1 LSCIAGALFLLAFEP
16 FDVPMLSII
25 SIGYLFYLSINQPPK
40 IVAQCFFCF
49 ALVLFSSGLH
59 WLYISIHTVSGAPI
73 WLTVLL
79 IFLLSSLMALYYYLT
94 GLLMSK
100 IYQASQSKSLILLSI
115 GPTLWVLMEWA
126 RGWLLSGF
134 PWFSVGYSQIN
145 TFLSNWAPI
154 GGIYMVSW
162 ICAISS
168 GLLVL
173 IYLGAKQTSTKA
185 LFMLLV
191 LLCTSWGV
199 GVIQWTEPKSDKLN
213 VSLVQGAIE
222 QEKKWLP
229 SEFRN
234 TLDLYKKTL
243 QSEDQLDVVIWPE
256 VAIPA
261 ISKNVKPYLN
271 EISTILEKNSIQLLL
286 LGVLTSNEAN
296 GSVRNSMMAIGSS
309 DVVYHKRHLVPFGE
323 YFPVPNFIRS
333 WLKRMGLPNRDIES
347 GASIQDMPQLNE
359 VFIAPTICYE
369 DIFGSEQLGYFPEA
383 NVLVNITN
391 NAWFGKSIAAEQH
404 FQMSRMRAI
413 ETGRYL
419 LRSTNTGVTAI
430 VDPHGRIQKRS
441 EPFTFS
447 ILTGTFVPMSGV
459 TPYTKYGD
467 SLVLFLIILSLIF
480 GYYWGIRRPKE

>member
-1 LSCIAGALFLLAFEP
+1 
-16 FDVPMLSII
+16 
-25 SIGYLFYLSINQPPK
+25 
-40 IVAQCFFCF
+40 
-49 ALVLFSSGLH
+49 
-59 WLYISIHTVSGAPI
+59 
-73 WLTVLL
+73 
-79 IFLLSSLMALYYYLT
+79 
-94 GLLMSK
+94 
-100 IYQASQSKSLILLSI
+100 
-115 GPTLWVLMEWA
+115 MEWA

-173 IYLGAKQTSTKA
+173 IYLSAKQTSTKA
-185 LFMLLV
+185 LFLLLV

-229 SEFRN
+229 GEFGN

-271 EISTILEKNSIQLLL
+271 EISTILEKKNIQLLL
-286 LGVLTSNEAN
+286 LGVLTYNEAN
-296 GSVRNSMMAIGSS
+296 GGVRNSMMALGSS

-323 YFPVPNFIRS
+323 YFPVPNIIRS

-347 GASIQDMPQLNE
+347 GASIQDMPQVNE

-430 VDPHGRIQKRS
+430 VDPNGRIKKRS

-447 ILTGTFVPMSGV
+447 ILKGTFVPMSGV
-459 TPYTKYGD
+459 TPYTKHGD
-467 SLVLFLIILSLIF
+467 SLVLFLIILSLVL

>member
-1 LSCIAGALFLLAFEP
+1 MLAFEP

-94 GLLMSK
+94 GLLISK
-100 IYQASQSKSLILLSI
+100 IYHASQSKSLILLSI
-115 GPTLWVLMEWA
+115 GPALWVLMEWA

-333 WLKRMGLPNRDIES
+333 WLKRMGLPNSDIES
-347 GASIQDMPQLNE
+347 GASIQNMPQLNE

>member
-1 LSCIAGALFLLAFEP
+1 
-16 FDVPMLSII
+16 MLSII
-25 SIGYLFYLSINQPPK
+25 SICYLFYLSINQPPK

-94 GLLMSK
+94 GLLISK
-100 IYQASQSKSLILLSI
+100 IYHASQSKSLILLSI
-115 GPTLWVLMEWA
+115 GPALWVLMEWA

-173 IYLGAKQTSTKA
+173 IYLSAKQTSTKA
-185 LFMLLV
+185 LFLLLV

-229 SEFRN
+229 GEFGN

-271 EISTILEKNSIQLLL
+271 EISTILEKNNIQLLL
-286 LGVLTSNEAN
+286 LGVLTYNEAN
-296 GSVRNSMMAIGSS
+296 GGVRNSMMALGSS

-347 GASIQDMPQLNE
+347 GASIQDMPQVNE

>member
-1 LSCIAGALFLLAFEP
+1 
-16 FDVPMLSII
+16 MLSII
-25 SIGYLFYLSINQPPK
+25 SICYLFYLSINQPPK

-94 GLLMSK
+94 GLLISK
-100 IYQASQSKSLILLSI
+100 IYHASQSKSLILLSI
-115 GPTLWVLMEWA
+115 GPALWVLMEWA

-173 IYLGAKQTSTKA
+173 IYLSAKQTSTKA
-185 LFMLLV
+185 LFLLLV

-229 SEFRN
+229 GEFGN

-271 EISTILEKNSIQLLL
+271 EISKILEKNNIQLLL

-296 GSVRNSMMAIGSS
+296 SGVRNSMMAIGSS

-347 GASIQDMPQLNE
+347 GASIQDMPQVNG

-413 ETGRYL
+413 EVGRYL

>member
-1 LSCIAGALFLLAFEP
+1 LLAFEP

>member
-1 LSCIAGALFLLAFEP
+1 MLAFEP
-16 FDVPMLSII
+16 FDVSMLSII
-25 SIGYLFYLSINQPPK
+25 SICYLFYLSINQPPK

-73 WLTVLL
+73 WLTIML

-94 GLLMSK
+94 GLLISK
-100 IYQASQSKSLILLSI
+100 IYHASQSKSLILLSI
-115 GPTLWVLMEWA
+115 GPALWVLMEWA

-173 IYLGAKQTSTKA
+173 IYLSAKQTSTKA
-185 LFMLLV
+185 LFLLLV
-191 LLCTSWGV
+191 LLCTSWGM

-229 SEFRN
+229 GEFGN

-271 EISTILEKNSIQLLL
+271 EISTILEKKNIQLLL
-286 LGVLTSNEAN
+286 LGVLTYNEAN
-296 GSVRNSMMAIGSS
+296 GGVRNSMMALGSS

-391 NAWFGKSIAAEQH
+391 NAWFGKSLAAEQH

>member
-1 LSCIAGALFLLAFEP
+1 
-16 FDVPMLSII
+16 
-25 SIGYLFYLSINQPPK
+25 
-40 IVAQCFFCF
+40 
-49 ALVLFSSGLH
+49 
-59 WLYISIHTVSGAPI
+59 
-73 WLTVLL
+73 
-79 IFLLSSLMALYYYLT
+79 
-94 GLLMSK
+94 
-100 IYQASQSKSLILLSI
+100 
-115 GPTLWVLMEWA
+115 
-126 RGWLLSGF
+126 LLSGF

-391 NAWFGKSIAAEQH
+391 NAWFGKSLAAEQH